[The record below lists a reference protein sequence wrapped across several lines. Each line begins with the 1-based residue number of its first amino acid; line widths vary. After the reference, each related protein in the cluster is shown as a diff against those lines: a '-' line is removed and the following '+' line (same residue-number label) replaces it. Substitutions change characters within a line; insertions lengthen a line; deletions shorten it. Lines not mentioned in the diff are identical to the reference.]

1 MPRGAVIPAPKI
13 AAWAISDDHFSVM
26 PIRWQQRA
34 DAEFAR
40 ALPSDD
46 FATSWAEDR
55 ALVSDAAEAREA
67 AKAEAEGSRW
77 AN

>member
-40 ALPSDD
+40 ALPS
-46 FATSWAEDR
+46 
-55 ALVSDAAEAREA
+55 V
-67 AKAEAEGSRW
+67 
-77 AN
+77 